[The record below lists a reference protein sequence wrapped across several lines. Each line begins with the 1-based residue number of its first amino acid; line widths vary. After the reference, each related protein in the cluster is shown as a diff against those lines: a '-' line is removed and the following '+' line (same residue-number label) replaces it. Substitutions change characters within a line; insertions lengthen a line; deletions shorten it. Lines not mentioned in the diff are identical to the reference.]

1 MNTILKLF
9 TDHPNS
15 VGESYLQHGLV
26 AFSYSIKLFFASIVC
41 FVHALL
47 PFLFKTTA
55 RSISRGVVDN
65 VDRRVK
71 NVDPTSGLRYNIDY
85 RSAGHNKGSLDWK
98 WKVIIITPTKMK
110 KGRPYC
116 MKRLF
121 WSWNEILATNTF
133 GTGLLKD

>member
-26 AFSYSIKLFFASIVC
+26 AFSYSIKLFFASIFC
-41 FVHALL
+41 FVHTLL

-55 RSISRGVVDN
+55 SSISREVVDD

-71 NVDPTSGLRYNIDY
+71 KADSTSELKYNINY
-85 RSAGHNKGSLDWK
+85 RSTGHNKGSMD
-98 WKVIIITPTKMK
+98 
-110 KGRPYC
+110 
-116 MKRLF
+116 
-121 WSWNEILATNTF
+121 
-133 GTGLLKD
+133 